1 MQDKAVWHKIIVKPI
16 NYRKEGARMLII
28 ENNSVYEIDEECLKQ
43 RTVPI
48 ECEVYEKIVRK
59 RKEAEEKRKQKK
71 KS

>member
-1 MQDKAVWHKIIVKPI
+1 
-16 NYRKEGARMLII
+16 MLII

-43 RTVPI
+43 RTVPK